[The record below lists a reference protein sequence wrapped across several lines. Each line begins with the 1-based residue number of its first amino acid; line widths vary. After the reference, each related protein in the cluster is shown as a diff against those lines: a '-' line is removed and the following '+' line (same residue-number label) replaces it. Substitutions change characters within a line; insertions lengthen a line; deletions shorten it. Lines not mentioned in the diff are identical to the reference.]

1 VPIFVVVGV
10 GCEADFCESGDRI
23 VVRGAAVTEI
33 LRFASIVAHI
43 SLIFFY
49 HCSISFFALPSS
61 RIASGGKGSAWRG
74 PGCLK
79 KINGLVVPH
88 SEAATAGAVT
98 VSVFASTR
106 VLIEGFEIM
115 SVWLAA
121 DAVAFGFWSVGMT
134 TGFSVLVG
142 SD

>member
-1 VPIFVVVGV
+1 VPIFVVAGV

-33 LRFASIVAHI
+33 SRFASIVAHF
-43 SLIFFY
+43 SFIFFY
-49 HCSISFFALPSS
+49 HCSISFFALRSS
-61 RIASGGKGSAWRG
+61 RIASDGKGSAWRG

-79 KINGLVVPH
+79 KINSLVEPH
-88 SEAATAGAVT
+88 SEAATAGAVI
-98 VSVFASTR
+98 VSMFASTTM
-106 VLIEGFEIM
+106 LAEGCEVM
-115 SVWLAA
+115 NMRLAA

-134 TGFSVLVG
+134 IGFSVLVG